1 MSDLYNYD
9 FSDEEGD
16 AEKSPKRTAPK
27 EDDGEDEQHTQ
38 KINGMIESY
47 QKQLSDI
54 QDRLEAEKQANEL
67 LKVQLSEAAS
77 ARNSVASDNNS
88 TEVNTLKNEI
98 ARLNAARDADK
109 LNFEAELAKAKA
121 SSGPSSSLKPA
132 ATANGVSR
140 AMKTEIINMCR
151 SVGIDMDGDEN
162 ALLPTEKDCI
172 QALRQAVQ
180 KKSKIPARSASPKA
194 RPATG
199 AAATDSELQTRISN
213 LEEELRLALGAAEDI
228 KALKAKVIQLVD
240 RLRVEKE
247 ERVKADGEVKRYSRK
262 MEMLGDHIEKLML
275 HLKHEAGIKIKTSD
289 QLRDSEKRNIAL
301 QAKLLNLTKKNQAK
315 DRLVAELR
323 EGSKIL
329 EDQLRLM
336 DEKYLELRTK
346 LDYTRDTGA
355 KKIKKAQKMAAD
367 LRVKFALAGNTTLL
381 DHIPLPSSAHTAPVG
396 SARGS
401 DGFELG
407 ALTGPRTQVEKLNKS
422 KSTHK
427 PQKGSSAWDSPAHL
441 HGDQDEKMVLEK
453 VRLLQ
458 GGKTE
463 WTDDRIR
470 ELLESK

>member
-1 MSDLYNYD
+1 MSDMYNYD
-9 FSDEEGD
+9 FSDDEGD
-16 AEKSPKRTAPK
+16 AEKSPKRASPK
-27 EDDGEDEQHTQ
+27 GDDDEDEQHTQ
-38 KINGMIESY
+38 KINGMMESY

-54 QDRLEAEKQANEL
+54 QERLEVEKQANES
-67 LKVQLSEAAS
+67 LKIQLSEAVS
-77 ARNSVASDNNS
+77 AQNSVASDSNA
-88 TEVNTLKNEI
+88 TEVNALKKEI
-98 ARLNAARDADK
+98 ARLNALRDADK
-109 LNFEAELAKAKA
+109 SAFDAELAKLK
-121 SSGPSSSLKPA
+121 SISGPASAPKPA
-132 ATANGVSR
+132 ATTTGVSR
-140 AMKTEIINMCR
+140 TLKKEIINLCR

-162 ALLPTEKDCI
+162 TLLPTEKDCI
-172 QALRQAVQ
+172 QILRQAAQ
-180 KKSKIPARSASPKA
+180 KKISAPARSASPKP
-194 RPATG
+194 RPASGTM
-199 AAATDSELQTRISN
+199 TDSELQTRISN

-240 RLRVEKE
+240 RLRSEKE

-346 LDYTRDTGA
+346 LDYTRDTGT

-367 LRVKFALAGNTTLL
+367 LRVKFALAGNTTML

-396 SARGS
+396 SLRAS

-407 ALTGPRTQVEKLNKS
+407 ALTGPRTQVEKNNKS
-422 KSTHK
+422 KSMHK
-427 PQKGSSAWDSPAHL
+427 PQKGSSAWDASAPL
-441 HGDQDEKMVLEK
+441 IGDQDERMVLEK

-463 WTDDRIR
+463 WTEDKIR
-470 ELLESK
+470 ELLDSK